1 MKSGQN
7 LPKANKLKNQLGQS
21 LVEFALLLL
30 VIASMSFIFLRVAN
44 RNLAQYWEAYARLI
58 VDDPSQNGTLN
69 LQ

>member
-7 LPKANKLKNQLGQS
+7 IPEPNNLKNQIGQS

-44 RNLAQYWEAYARLI
+44 RNLAQYWEVYARLI
-58 VDDPSQNGTLN
+58 VDDPAQNGSLS

>member
-7 LPKANKLKNQLGQS
+7 IPKVSKLKNQLGQS

-44 RNLAQYWEAYARLI
+44 RNLARYWEAYARLI